1 MPKLNER
8 LPKYRLHRRSGQG
21 IVTINGKDHYLGP
34 HGCQTSKIEYD
45 RIVAEWLAHGRQA
58 PQPVSAAQPSLTV
71 NELLLAFWEHAQNY
85 YRRPDGTLTSEVT
98 NLRQILRLLRS
109 LHGNTSATEFG
120 PRALKTIR
128 EQMIALKW
136 HRKSINKQISRVKMI
151 FRWAVENE
159 MLPPYVH
166 QALQAVRGLSKGRTD
181 APESLPIRPV
191 PEDLIAPIQT
201 FVSRQVWALVQLQL
215 LTGARAGELVLLRGI
230 DLKTGDAIWTVEPD
244 QHKTSHLGHSKRIYF
259 GPQAKMIVQEY
270 LLGRAL
276 DAYLFS
282 PVEAEKER
290 RLKQHAGRKTAA
302 SCGNRPGKNRKK
314 NPRWKPDEHYTVTSY
329 RRAIKRGCDAAFPPP
344 EHLARIRAKDRPRGS
359 WETPKE
365 WKARLGPERWAE
377 LKAWQRDH
385 RWHPHQLRHN
395 AATKLR
401 KEFGIE
407 VARIILGHQSASVTE
422 IYAEVD
428 DEKAKSIMNR
438 VG

>member
-8 LPKYRLHRRSGQG
+8 LPKYRLHRRSGQA
-21 IVTINGKDHYLGP
+21 IVTLNGKDHYLGP
-34 HGCQTSKIEYD
+34 HNCETSKIEYD
-45 RIVAEWLAHGRQA
+45 QFIAEWLACGRQTS
-58 PQPVSAAQPSLTV
+58 QPVGVQAAISV
-71 NELLLAFWEHAQNY
+71 NELILAFWEHAQKY

-109 LHGNTSATEFG
+109 LYGNTPATEFG

-136 HRKSINKQISRVKMI
+136 HRKSINKQISRIKMI

-159 MLPPYVH
+159 MLPPSVH

-181 APESLPIRPV
+181 APESLPIRPA
-191 PEDLIAPIQT
+191 PEHLIAAVQP
-201 FVSRQVWALVQLQL
+201 FVSRQVWALIQLQL

-230 DLKTGDAIWTVEPD
+230 DLKTGEAIWTVEPD

-259 GPQAKMIVQEY
+259 GPHAKLLVQEY
-270 LLGRAL
+270 LRDRAL
-276 DAYLFS
+276 DTYLFS
-282 PVEAEKER
+282 PIEAEKER
-290 RLKQHAGRKTAA
+290 RLKQHAARKTPA
-302 SCGNRPGKNRKK
+302 SCGNYPGRKRTQ
-314 NPRWKPDEHYTVTSY
+314 NPRRKPDEHYTVTSY

-344 EHLARIRAKDRPRGS
+344 DHLARVRVLDRPRRS
-359 WETPKE
+359 WETSRE
-365 WKARLGPERWAE
+365 WKARLGIKRWSE
-377 LKAWQRDH
+377 LKAWQTDH

-428 DEKAKSIMNR
+428 DEKAKSIMKR
-438 VG
+438 IG